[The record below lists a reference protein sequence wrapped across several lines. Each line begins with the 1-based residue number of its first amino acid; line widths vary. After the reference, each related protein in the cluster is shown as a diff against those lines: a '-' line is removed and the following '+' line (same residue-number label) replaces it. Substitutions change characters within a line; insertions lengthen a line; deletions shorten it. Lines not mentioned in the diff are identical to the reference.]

1 MSEEQVTSVAPT
13 HRKYNTYRLHGKVAM
28 ITGGTMGIGLAVAE
42 RLGQE
47 GCKLVVSSRRQTNVD
62 KAVQTLIQLGIPVE
76 NVTGCVCHVGN
87 ATHRRAL
94 VDFTVGTFKRID
106 VLFHNAGV
114 NPAMGHIL
122 EVSEPMFDK
131 ILDTN
136 ITSAFFLTKLA
147 VPHMAPGS
155 SIIFNSSV
163 SAYFTTKGIL
173 TYGAVKSALITLTS
187 SLSRELA
194 HRGIRVNCIAPA
206 TTRTKM
212 AGVLYR
218 EDHEKH
224 DVVHKEK
231 VQLLPR
237 IAEPEEVAGGVAY
250 LASDD
255 ASFVSGET
263 HLISGGVDCR
273 L

>member
-28 ITGGTMGIGLAVAE
+28 ITGVAE